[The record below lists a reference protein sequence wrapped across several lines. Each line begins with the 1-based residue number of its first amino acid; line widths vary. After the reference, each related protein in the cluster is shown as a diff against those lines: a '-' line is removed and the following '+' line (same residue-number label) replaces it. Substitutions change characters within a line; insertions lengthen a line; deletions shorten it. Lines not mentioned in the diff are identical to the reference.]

1 MVSDNPPCHPGVLTI
16 TAALAQ
22 PQPDTTVCTV
32 TGAINRDTTPVL
44 RSALAQAP
52 RDDNAHLV
60 IDLSAVTSMDLAGLH
75 SLLEA
80 RRKHNIDGGGHLVV
94 VVPSNSQAIADLYVV
109 VGLEASFDVYDDL
122 TGALYACASAGTDS
136 GP

>member
-1 MVSDNPPCHPGVLTI
+1 MTPCHPGVLTI

-32 TGAINRDTTPVL
+32 TDAINRDTTPVL

-94 VVPSNSQAIADLYVV
+94 VVPSNS
-109 VGLEASFDVYDDL
+109 
-122 TGALYACASAGTDS
+122 
-136 GP
+136 